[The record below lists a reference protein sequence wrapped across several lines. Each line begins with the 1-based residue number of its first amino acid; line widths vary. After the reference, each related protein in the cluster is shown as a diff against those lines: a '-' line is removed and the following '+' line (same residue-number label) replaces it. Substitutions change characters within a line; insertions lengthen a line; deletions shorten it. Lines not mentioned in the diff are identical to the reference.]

1 MSFELISNGKSN
13 GVKKIIYLD
22 NNATTHEHPLVV
34 ESMIDYL
41 KYSNSFGNASSS
53 HLCGLKSKNLIE
65 ESRESIRSCINA
77 KHANEILFTSGGTE
91 SNNLAIQG
99 ILRPNLL
106 NQEIQ
111 HIITTP
117 FEHPSVLNTFKALQ
131 KSNENLMKISFV
143 KIRSNGIVD
152 LDDLRELIRPE
163 TRFVSIMH
171 SNNEIGSIQP
181 IEEIVR
187 IVRQCQ
193 SNDICIHTDASQSI
207 GKTFVDVQ
215 QLGVDLLTICSH
227 KFHGPKGIGA
237 LYIRQGIQLE
247 PILFGANHES
257 GRRPGTENLL
267 AILGLA
273 KASQLISDKNQL
285 KQRIQQMKSTRD
297 KLYQGLIQQFSS
309 FDKDFIRINGD
320 LTHCLP
326 NTLSLSLKSID
337 AKQLVQQLK
346 HHLAFSTGSAC
357 HENSKQQ
364 IISTTLQTIGLSD
377 ELAQGTIRLSTSSM
391 TTEQEIDEAILLLR
405 NAILQQLLLSQHN

>member
-181 IEEIVR
+181 I
-187 IVRQCQ
+187 
-193 SNDICIHTDASQSI
+193 
-207 GKTFVDVQ
+207 
-215 QLGVDLLTICSH
+215 
-227 KFHGPKGIGA
+227 
-237 LYIRQGIQLE
+237 
-247 PILFGANHES
+247 
-257 GRRPGTENLL
+257 
-267 AILGLA
+267 
-273 KASQLISDKNQL
+273 
-285 KQRIQQMKSTRD
+285 
-297 KLYQGLIQQFSS
+297 
-309 FDKDFIRINGD
+309 
-320 LTHCLP
+320 
-326 NTLSLSLKSID
+326 
-337 AKQLVQQLK
+337 
-346 HHLAFSTGSAC
+346 
-357 HENSKQQ
+357 
-364 IISTTLQTIGLSD
+364 
-377 ELAQGTIRLSTSSM
+377 
-391 TTEQEIDEAILLLR
+391 
-405 NAILQQLLLSQHN
+405 